1 MGFKMKNIVVLMLT
15 ALIFTSCNKSDNKKE
30 NITDNTGNKDNI
42 SVIDNKSVTVNDNSS
57 IIDNLSVI
65 DTKSAIEN
73 KSVSDTVK
81 LADKTKNI
89 EKKAEPLNKIDLDAL
104 LSNYYDTKALSEIKK
119 VYDNDSYKALS
130 IALKYGYLDIADAL
144 VTDVEADDYLKSV
157 IIDNLVLGNDINKL
171 QTFLDKHNIK
181 LTDNNSALPHAYIY
195 SENRFL
201 AYKMA
206 EYLLKNGADPNTV
219 MQIDRVHS
227 GEDWKEGIAL
237 FNVWNK
243 ASFDLLYKYNVDL
256 NAVELISDAFCGT
269 FVLRQMLNGYME
281 TTKSLLM
288 LGANPY
294 SPNQELEGK
303 YIQNDYCINYDSFSL
318 YTYLEQHEYYYNRLD
333 DEEENIYRSMVKK
346 YSNRFLSKDEDS
358 LIPSSSERYKK
369 LLNIFSSEVVKNKIS
384 NRVISIQEKMIDNQT
399 GEVRYLISEEY
410 VKVPYI
416 TELLS
421 NHYKLL
427 QEGSI
432 NEYDFSHISYIYKVI
447 NSGADMDTPDNLGK
461 TGLDYLVAGVELM
474 PYSDTVNYA
483 SAYIYREGQN
493 KKNAVN
499 NIMAAVKKAGLTQG
513 DNEFT
518 KYVYRMYEKFNK

>member
-1 MGFKMKNIVVLMLT
+1 MKNIVVLLLT
-15 ALIFTSCNKSDNKKE
+15 ALIFTSCNKSDNQKE

-42 SVIDNKSVTVNDNSS
+42 SVIDNKSVTVNYNSS
-57 IIDNLSVI
+57 IIEASVI
-65 DTKSAIEN
+65 DN
-73 KSVSDTVK
+73 KTVSDTVK
-81 LADKTKNI
+81 LADKTQNI
-89 EKKAEPLNKIDLDAL
+89 EKKAVPLNKIDLDAL
-104 LSNYYDTKALSEIKK
+104 LSNYYDTKALSDIKK
-119 VYDNDSYKALS
+119 LYDNDSYKALAT
-130 IALKYGYLDIADAL
+130 ALQYGYLDIADAL
-144 VTDVEADDYLKSV
+144 VKDVEADDYLKSV

-206 EYLLKNGADPNTV
+206 EYLLENGADPNAV

-227 GEDWKEGIAL
+227 GEDWKMGIAL
-237 FNVWNK
+237 FRVWNK

-256 NAVELISDAFCGT
+256 NAVELITDAFCGT
-269 FVLRQMLNGYME
+269 FVLRQMLDGNME
-281 TTKSLLM
+281 NVKSLLK

-294 SPNQELEGK
+294 LPSYEFEWK
-303 YIQNDYCINYDSFSL
+303 YPQNYYCNNYDSLSL
-318 YTYLEQHEYYYNRLD
+318 YTYLEQDEDYFNRLD
-333 DEEENIYRSMVKK
+333 DYDKQLYRSMVKK
-346 YSNRFLSKDEDS
+346 YSNRFLSQDEDS

-369 LLNIFSSEVVKNKIS
+369 FLNIFSPEVVKNKIS
-384 NRVISIQEKMIDNQT
+384 NRVISVQEEIIDNKT
-399 GEVRYLISEEY
+399 GEVRYEISNEY

-421 NHYKLL
+421 NHYKIL
-427 QEGSI
+427 QEGSVK
-432 NEYDFSHISYIYKVI
+432 EYDFSHVSYIYQVI
-447 NSGADMDTPDNLGK
+447 NSGVDMESPDNLGK

-483 SAYIYREGQN
+483 SSYIYRDGQD
-493 KKNAVN
+493 KKEAVN
-499 NIMAAVKKAGLTQG
+499 NLMTAVKKAGFREN